1 MTSVIRLKSDFHDYY
16 DHWFAGSWQKPDI
29 EFSRN
34 TTDGLLRP
42 VMFQRM
48 EAWGL
53 KLPRHGIVKHL
64 HPKLI
69 AEAPVEE
76 TNLVKEWAR
85 TLCEVVVYTDTSA
98 HAGEGK
104 IKVSLSDALEHY
116 SNHFASEHIP
126 AMPNGFG
133 QSLRYL
139 RIGSRQF
146 WLRYT
151 STNDWR
157 SNCGDV
163 HIEVLCEERPKITS
177 EIPFD
182 KVNHPLFAVDF
193 VRGREL
199 YAVDFNIAPG
209 LKGSGIEEH
218 ISSQEVYQ
226 EISDWLNQHKEVQE
240 WSS

>member
-76 TNLVKEWAR
+76 ANLVKEWAR

-104 IKVSLSDALEHY
+104 FKVSLSDALGNY
-116 SNHFASEHIP
+116 PDHFASEHIP
-126 AMPNGFG
+126 ALANGCG

-151 STNDWR
+151 SANDWR

-163 HIEVLCEERPKITS
+163 TIEVLCEEKPKTPA
-177 EIPFD
+177 EQLLD

-218 ISSQEVYQ
+218 ISSQEVYK
-226 EISDWLNQHKEVQE
+226 EISDWLSQYKEVQ
-240 WSS
+240 

>member
-1 MTSVIRLKSDFHDYY
+1 MTLMIRLQSDFHDYY

-29 EFSRN
+29 VFSRT

-42 VMFQRM
+42 AMFQRM
-48 EAWGL
+48 EFWGL
-53 KLPRHGIVKHL
+53 KLPKHGIVKHL
-64 HPKLI
+64 YQKLI
-69 AEAPVEE
+69 AESPVEE
-76 TNLVKEWAR
+76 LSLVEEWAR

-104 IKVSLSDALEHY
+104 IKVSLAEALEHY
-116 SNHFASEHIP
+116 PDHFASEHIP
-126 AMPNGFG
+126 ALANGCG

-151 STNDWR
+151 SADDWR

-163 HIEVLCEERPKITS
+163 TIEVLCEEKPKTHV
-177 EIPFD
+177 EHLND

-199 YAVDFNIAPG
+199 YAVDFNVAPG

-218 ISSQEVYQ
+218 ISSEEVYK
-226 EISDWLNQHKEVQE
+226 EISDWLNQYKEVK
-240 WSS
+240 